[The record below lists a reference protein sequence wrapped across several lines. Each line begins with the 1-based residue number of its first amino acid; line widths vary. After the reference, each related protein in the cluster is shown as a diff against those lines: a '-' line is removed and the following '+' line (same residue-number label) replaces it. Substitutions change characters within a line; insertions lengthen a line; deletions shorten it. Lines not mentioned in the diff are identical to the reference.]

1 MEGVQ
6 EVGYAKELG
15 VAGGV
20 QEIGYAKELGVE
32 GGESR
37 G

>member
-15 VAGGV
+15 VAGGGPGDRV
-20 QEIGYAKELGVE
+20 FQGAMSRRRGV
-32 GGESR
+32 
-37 G
+37 